1 MIDASSQNR
10 VILAKAMEDWR
21 LAVLLAIVMT
31 QADKRV
37 IVLDAELRR
46 PIQHQLFGLSNSRG
60 LTTAIMDSDRPAHT
74 YLQSTDIEGLSV
86 LTCGSMPHYP
96 AELLNSQSM
105 DQVLYELVEACDSLI
120 VDSPPTLPL
129 ADAAI
134 LATKVNGCVLV
145 VEAGK
150 TKRAALVAA
159 TSTLQ
164 VTHTKLYGVILNQV
178 KNGPGNGYEYHY
190 HDSVQEALG
199 EGRGYVGPGAMGSVA
214 MRGRAL
220 WKARLW
226 WVRPATPK
234 QPGC

>member
-1 MIDASSQNR
+1 
-10 VILAKAMEDWR
+10 
-21 LAVLLAIVMT
+21 
-31 QADKRV
+31 
-37 IVLDAELRR
+37 
-46 PIQHQLFGLSNSRG
+46 
-60 LTTAIMDSDRPAHT
+60 MDSGRPAHT

-86 LTCGSMPHYP
+86 LTCGSMPPYP

-105 DQVLYELVEACDSLI
+105 NQVLYELVEACDTLI

-150 TKRAALVAA
+150 TKRAALIAA

-164 VTHTKLYGVILNQV
+164 VTHTKLYGVILNQI
-178 KNGPGNGYEYHY
+178 KNGSGSYYEVHY
-190 HDSVQEALG
+190 DDSAQEAAG
-199 EGRGYVGPGAMGSVA
+199 NGRGYVGAGALGSVA

-220 WKARLW
+220 WKARVRR
-226 WVRPATPK
+226 VRP
-234 QPGC
+234 

>member
-1 MIDASSQNR
+1 
-10 VILAKAMEDWR
+10 
-21 LAVLLAIVMT
+21 
-31 QADKRV
+31 
-37 IVLDAELRR
+37 
-46 PIQHQLFGLSNSRG
+46 
-60 LTTAIMDSDRPAHT
+60 MDNGRPAHT

-86 LTCGSMPHYP
+86 LTCGSLPPYP
-96 AELLNSQSM
+96 AEMLNSQSM
-105 DQVLYELVEACDSLI
+105 DQVLGELVEACDSLI

-178 KNGPGNGYEYHY
+178 KNAPGHDYEVQYD
-190 HDSVQEALG
+190 DSPQEAAA
-199 EGRGYVGPGAMGSVA
+199 EGRDYVGQGTLGSVA
-214 MRGRAL
+214 MRGRAR
-220 WKARLW
+220 WKDRVRR
-226 WVRPATPK
+226 VRP
-234 QPGC
+234 